1 MTDTDKPRFV
11 FRVDMHLSRLSESV
25 SVKDPAL
32 ISDELLDQ
40 AWDTMNA
47 CIMDILD
54 SLGEEPT
61 DERFREIFIEVCYR
75 LIFREMFTLNILPK
89 WEQSDLER
97 LGTSKRGVR
106 LKKKGSYDDGDWH

>member
-1 MTDTDKPRFV
+1 MTDTEKPRFR

-25 SVKDPAL
+25 SVEDPAL
-32 ISDELLDQ
+32 ISDQMLDE
-40 AWDTMNA
+40 AWDTMNG

-75 LIFREMFTLNILPK
+75 LIFREMFTLNVMPG
-89 WEQSDLER
+89 WEENWKER
-97 LGTSKRGVR
+97 LGTKKKGPPIH
-106 LKKKGSYDDGDWH
+106 KKGSYDDSDW